1 MPEYFGTNRSADD
14 AAEDDLVKP
23 QFSLALTTCGIIRP
37 NPAINGPLCAF
48 AGVSLPAG
56 NFDEPTIFQG
66 VGSGECTKSGS
77 SLGQAVRV
85 EWSPNGLGQNLR
97 PILSVLTT
105 SGSIVSLGEHVDNR
119 TAATAA
125 SARCRTFKHW
135 KILWGLGARL
145 PIPDGASADG
155 LRYMNERVV
164 SFAWSKEIGPGRALL
179 AYVND
184 QRDVVVMAVQLV
196 QKTQG
201 QGLSAGEDESGWEI
215 FEAARFDGRGRHD
228 AGHAMDPDFVPSG
241 GAYSVSWS
249 PWFASGDFQTATIAY
264 VAPHHVGFRRI
275 VIEGEWRR
283 GQDPAIQ
290 IEPAD
295 TVSICTFLSADAFVE
310 WEDAIWH
317 EGRAQMARG
326 IIATPFVIKPFQVN
340 LCGRPSP
347 SAAQH
352 STTDCATLVPHAEET
367 CTNPITGLV
376 IHRPNPSNKPPEPLY
391 SLVRLSATPTNQDWY
406 QTNAPPVGKLPR
418 WVGKIQRATSRE
430 VSRVEAL
437 AGVDSLSDTDSEFD
451 EPEVDMTVAAEEE
464 AVSKAHA
471 HRYRLWGIAAS
482 PGGGCTAALVSK
494 HATQHADRRPGSTVL
509 FSWPSDARP
518 APADSCAPPLLT
530 TEGRAWEAMHGAASH
545 PGGFSSP
552 PADEPPVG
560 QESPLRA
567 LFRAVVPKQK
577 CVFCNADLLSAGD
590 ESVCERGHP
599 FATCTATGLAIMAPG
614 VSRICAVCQ
623 LRCLN
628 PSELLRI
635 ARQHLG
641 AGAVVQSAGEVCG
654 GCGGKFLV

>member
-1 MPEYFGTNRSADD
+1 
-14 AAEDDLVKP
+14 
-23 QFSLALTTCGIIRP
+23 
-37 NPAINGPLCAF
+37 
-48 AGVSLPAG
+48 
-56 NFDEPTIFQG
+56 
-66 VGSGECTKSGS
+66 
-77 SLGQAVRV
+77 
-85 EWSPNGLGQNLR
+85 
-97 PILSVLTT
+97 
-105 SGSIVSLGEHVDNR
+105 
-119 TAATAA
+119 
-125 SARCRTFKHW
+125 
-135 KILWGLGARL
+135 
-145 PIPDGASADG
+145 
-155 LRYMNERVV
+155 
-164 SFAWSKEIGPGRALL
+164 
-179 AYVND
+179 
-184 QRDVVVMAVQLV
+184 
-196 QKTQG
+196 
-201 QGLSAGEDESGWEI
+201 
-215 FEAARFDGRGRHD
+215 
-228 AGHAMDPDFVPSG
+228 
-241 GAYSVSWS
+241 
-249 PWFASGDFQTATIAY
+249 
-264 VAPHHVGFRRI
+264 
-275 VIEGEWRR
+275 
-283 GQDPAIQ
+283 
-290 IEPAD
+290 
-295 TVSICTFLSADAFVE
+295 
-310 WEDAIWH
+310 
-317 EGRAQMARG
+317 MARG

-340 LCGRPSP
+340 LCGRPR
-347 SAAQH
+347 
-352 STTDCATLVPHAEET
+352 
-367 CTNPITGLV
+367 LV

-599 FATCTATGLAIMAPG
+599 FGKCFVSWQRGALGPETQKKTNGSRASATCTATGLAIMAPG